1 MFGRRPPTLLGP
13 ASVFRGT
20 FECGEDAQIDG
31 RFEGSIQSSA
41 AVIVGVSGEVQGD
54 ISAETVTVAGR
65 VEGSVIARQRLHMLS
80 TGSIKGDATYGT
92 LEVERGGVIEGRAIN
107 ASENGATALLEDK
120 SDEKPAEVDKGVDKE
135 IDKEVEEPR
144 AAGVTLPGRRKHSV
158 LRSTAAWEAA
168 PEEDG
173 DS

>member
-20 FECGEDAQIDG
+20 FECSEDAQIDG

-54 ISAETVTVAGR
+54 ISADTVTVAGR
-65 VEGSVIARQRLHMLS
+65 VEGSVIARHGLHMLS

-92 LEVERGGVIEGRAIN
+92 LEVDRGGVIEGRALN
-107 ASENGATALLEDK
+107 ASENGAAALLEDK
-120 SDEKPAEVDKGVDKE
+120 ADEKPA
-135 IDKEVEEPR
+135 EVEEPR

-158 LRSTAAWEAA
+158 LRTTAAWDAA
-168 PEEDG
+168 PEDDG
-173 DS
+173 ES

>member
-1 MFGRRPPTLLGP
+1 
-13 ASVFRGT
+13 VFRGT

-41 AVIVGVSGEVQGD
+41 AVIVGVSGEVQGN
-54 ISAETVTVAGR
+54 ISADSVTVAGR

-92 LEVERGGVIEGRAIN
+92 LEVERGGVIEGRAVN
-107 ASENGATALLEDK
+107 ASENGAAALLEDK
-120 SDEKPAEVDKGVDKE
+120 PAEV
-135 IDKEVEEPR
+135 KEVEEPR

-158 LRSTAAWEAA
+158 LRSTAAWDAT
-168 PEEDG
+168 PEDKGE
-173 DS
+173 S